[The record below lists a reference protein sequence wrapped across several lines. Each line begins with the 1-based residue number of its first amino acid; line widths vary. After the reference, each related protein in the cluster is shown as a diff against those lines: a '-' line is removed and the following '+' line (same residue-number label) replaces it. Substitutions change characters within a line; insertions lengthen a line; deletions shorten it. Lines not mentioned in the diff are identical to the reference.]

1 MFEAKFKI
9 PFNSEEEAKIIL
21 KSISPEIKKKI
32 SNTEINLHLTKNIIF
47 LEIRSKNTS
56 SLRAACN
63 SYLRW
68 INTAYSI
75 NNVV

>member
-32 SNTEINLHLTKNIIF
+32 SNTEVDLKSSGNIVF
-47 LEIRSKNTS
+47 LVIKSKNTS

-68 INTAYSI
+68 INTAHSI
-75 NNVV
+75 NNVI

>member
-21 KSISPEIKKKI
+21 QSISPEIKKKI
-32 SNTEINLHLTKNIIF
+32 SNTEVDLQSSGNIVYLVIK
-47 LEIRSKNTS
+47 SKNTS

-68 INTAYSI
+68 INTAHSI
-75 NNVV
+75 NKVI